1 MTTKPS
7 LPLSKQIL
15 YAIGQLGWSTLV
27 NIIGL
32 QLVFFYIPP
41 SEAGLPTFISQATF
55 FLVLN
60 AVVLIAA
67 SGRLLD
73 AITDPLIAAMS
84 DRSDNPKGKR
94 IPFMMYGAVPAAL
107 FCFLMFVPITSGQSA
122 INIVWLIVM
131 QALFYVSLTL
141 YVTPYFALLPE
152 VSRDAND
159 RLNLSTWISV
169 TYALGIV
176 LASQVPTIAASL
188 GIADNVRALQIA
200 TAILCVVALIC
211 MLVPVF
217 TLDEKTYSDS
227 APSDIPMGEAL
238 RQTFRNPH
246 FLYYVIADLSY
257 FTAIM
262 IIGTGLLFFITVLL
276 EQPVTLVGALLP
288 LTVVISFF
296 FYPVVNAL
304 AKRVGKKI
312 LVVGSFF
319 VMALVFAMVWFLG
332 DAIPL
337 PYTTQAYVIVIVYAL
352 PLAFLGVLPNAI
364 LADIATHDALKSGEP
379 KEGMYF
385 AARTLAQKFGQTL
398 GVLLFAMM
406 TTFGKDIGDDLGIR
420 MSGIVGLV
428 LCVIAGFVFLRYRE
442 SDVLREI
449 DEMTTSQQVQPAP

>member
-7 LPLSKQIL
+7 LPLGKQIL
-15 YAIGQLGWSTLV
+15 YAIGQLGWATLV

-41 SEAGLPTFISQATF
+41 AEAGLPTFISQATF

-84 DRSDNPKGKR
+84 DRSNNPKGKR
-94 IPFMMYGAVPAAL
+94 VPFMMYGAVPAAL
-107 FCFLMFVPITSGQSA
+107 FCFLMFVPITPEQSA
-122 INIVWLIVM
+122 LNIIWLIVI

-152 VSRDAND
+152 ISRNAND

-176 LASQVPTIAASL
+176 LASQVPTIASAL
-188 GIADNVRALQIA
+188 GIADNVRALQVA

-246 FLYYVIADLSY
+246 FLYYVIADLS
-257 FTAIM
+257 
-262 IIGTGLLFFITVLL
+262 
-276 EQPVTLVGALLP
+276 
-288 LTVVISFF
+288 
-296 FYPVVNAL
+296 
-304 AKRVGKKI
+304 
-312 LVVGSFF
+312 
-319 VMALVFAMVWFLG
+319 
-332 DAIPL
+332 
-337 PYTTQAYVIVIVYAL
+337 
-352 PLAFLGVLPNAI
+352 
-364 LADIATHDALKSGEP
+364 
-379 KEGMYF
+379 
-385 AARTLAQKFGQTL
+385 
-398 GVLLFAMM
+398 
-406 TTFGKDIGDDLGIR
+406 
-420 MSGIVGLV
+420 
-428 LCVIAGFVFLRYRE
+428 
-442 SDVLREI
+442 
-449 DEMTTSQQVQPAP
+449 